1 MNYKRFFTLF
11 ARMPTMG
18 DRDYERALLV
28 NDASGGRTTSLR
40 ELTPSEYETLC
51 RAIEDRVTDR
61 EELKRERSATLRLIS
76 KYGVDTTEWAN
87 VDNFC
92 LQPRISGKV
101 FRYLTA
107 KELLA
112 LQKKLR
118 AIMAKKKDNHN
129 E

>member
-1 MNYKRFFTLF
+1 MNYKRFFILF

-18 DRDYERALLV
+18 ERDYERALLV
-28 NDASGGRTTSLR
+28 NEASGGRTTSLR

-118 AIMAKKKDNHN
+118 AIMAKKRQSQ
-129 E
+129 

>member
-28 NDASGGRTTSLR
+28 NEASGGRTTSLR

-51 RAIEDRVTDR
+51 RAMEDRVTDR
-61 EELKRERSATLRLIS
+61 EELKRERSVTLRLIS

-118 AIMAKKKDNHN
+118 AIMAKKRQSQ
-129 E
+129 

>member
-28 NDASGGRTTSLR
+28 NEASGGRTTSLR

-118 AIMAKKKDNHN
+118 AIMAKKRQSQ
-129 E
+129 